1 MTDKKKV
8 WISAGCVIIGLAV
21 LGGIDAS
28 RLRTESFETVK
39 EAEEHVFTVEPTITI
54 SAQEKPVTRQIE
66 PPAKQMPIRKP
77 TQRPYP
83 DFDIPHLS
91 IIKQEEDQ
99 YDSSRVESI
108 GERSDDVAGN
118 EGLEFADGDTDEAD
132 SGSEPVDDSNGGS
145 VVEDEGAGA
154 GTGSDEESVS
164 ELVEPVSNGTELEG
178 SMDEYAEDTEEGSTT
193 YAIRSGDGGGDTE
206 DSESVWSEAGGLIYL
221 GDWTT
226 TAYCPCEICCGI
238 YASGYTASGTLATEG
253 RTVACGSLPFGTQVM
268 IDGNIYTVE
277 DTGVEG
283 EWIDIFFYS
292 HDQASAY
299 GMQTKEVYLVE

>member
-99 YDSSRVESI
+99 DDSSRTESV

-118 EGLEFADGDTDEAD
+118 EGFEFTDGDINEAD
-132 SGSEPVDDSNGGS
+132 SGSEPVDDSNGGFI
-145 VVEDEGAGA
+145 VEDEGAGGA
-154 GTGSDEESVS
+154 EEWFLGEPDYGYDTDESNRRAEEPVP
-164 ELVEPVSNGTELEG
+164 ELVEPEPEP
-178 SMDEYAEDTEEGSTT
+178 DF
-193 YAIRSGDGGGDTE
+193 TE
-206 DSESVWSEAGGLIYL
+206 DETEEAGGLIYL

-268 IDGNIYTVE
+268 IDGNVYTVE